1 MARFPR
7 KYNSLIYAPWDV
19 KYGTFNVDDC
29 EPDLILSIS
38 DFLLLA

>member
-1 MARFPR
+1 FPR
-7 KYNSLIYAPWDV
+7 KYNSLIYSPWDV

-38 DFLLLA
+38 GFLLLA